1 MKRQWR
7 DRFVGFMAGIFC
19 ILAVG
24 LFVHGM
30 KTEEKS
36 EDNSQER
43 LGAAITEQKRNL
55 KNQKEVMCQED
66 SEAEEKYEPRGF
78 RVTEHMEISQS
89 FIEELMLYQYIE
101 YGVRKYNQDTGKNE
115 QYSLDIER
123 DMLPYDTVF
132 TMKEADDKPYK
143 TDLAKEM
150 IPELSG
156 NLYNFILHSQSED
169 RYISIDTYNMKIY
182 LYDSICND

>member
-7 DRFVGFMAGIFC
+7 DMLIGFMAGIFC
-19 ILAVG
+19 LLAVVIV
-24 LFVHGM
+24 LNGM

-36 EDNSQER
+36 E
-43 LGAAITEQKRNL
+43 
-55 KNQKEVMCQED
+55 EVSLEIQED
-66 SEAEEKYEPRGF
+66 SETEKEYEPRGF

-89 FIEELMLYQYIE
+89 FVEKLMLYQYIE
-101 YGVRKYNQDTGKNE
+101 YGVRKYNEDMGNNE
-115 QYSLDIER
+115 QYYVDIER

-132 TMKEADDKPYK
+132 IMKEADAKPYK

-156 NLYNFILHSQSED
+156 NLYNFILHSQSGD

-182 LYDSICND
+182 LYDNIDND